1 MRRGCQFPC
10 TVVVVWWLLF
20 PPQEIRDSL
29 ILCSLAFFL
38 SPKLTTLL
46 PLIIWIPHHKKM
58 WQTRVGEGCCFWNV
72 KKSIW
77 IQIHLSKQLTLED
90 KFQFFKFEVQKGN
103 PTLTNETSWT
113 NVRLVNYKDLAKGI
127 RRWLTK
133 WLMTDSM
140 FWFQLLFQRRASQ
153 PQPLGQNWFQAKFPS
168 PRDFAKLSKRKNL
181 WSTNAPNQ
189 IRKCKCCGII
199 EIHKWGNLSLCS
211 ITSWNFSLRIPST
224 DSRMTNEQLVQLSV
238 FKQRFWEFAAYLCVF
253 AHW

>member
-1 MRRGCQFPC
+1 MASKLTLLYPSKFCFFFRSVCQIFAEKVNESEKKRGCQFPC

-113 NVRLVNYKDLAKGI
+113 NVRLVNYKDLAKGSAG
-127 RRWLTK
+127 
-133 WLMTDSM
+133 DSLSDWWPIQC
-140 FWFQLLFQRRASQ
+140 FDFSCCFREE
-153 PQPLGQNWFQAKFPS
+153 QA
-168 PRDFAKLSKRKNL
+168 NL
-181 WSTNAPNQ
+181 
-189 IRKCKCCGII
+189 
-199 EIHKWGNLSLCS
+199 NL
-211 ITSWNFSLRIPST
+211 
-224 DSRMTNEQLVQLSV
+224 
-238 FKQRFWEFAAYLCVF
+238 
-253 AHW
+253 